1 MKLCQSQKI
10 DFRTYVDEMSPEQL
24 NKYAEAAGTT
34 SKYIIKKLRFRY
46 VMPKVSTI
54 SALAKASEGKFSE
67 HELVLWFAGYNLPQ

>member
-1 MKLCQSQKI
+1 MEQKQLQKPN
-10 DFRTYVDEMSPEQL
+10 FREYVDEMSLEQL

-54 SALAKASEGKFSE
+54 SALAKASEGQFSE